1 MNRLGSQQLKLRLL
15 LDFLWV
21 FLFPISCLWMWV
33 MIVRRNY
40 LPTYRAVKSKLPVV
54 CVGNIHSGGSGK
66 TPIVKLLIQKLESQ
80 SPVLLARGYGGKLC
94 STGVQVDPKSESGCL
109 LYGDEPWMIAKQM
122 GIPVFIGKNRRK
134 LLQMIEQEYPQSSVI
149 MDDGFQRLSIKKDV
163 SLVCIN
169 SDKKI
174 TDNFCLPLGELREPL
189 SAIGAADAVVL
200 TPGTDL
206 KNSISWR
213 QLISTHFP
221 SIPIFEA
228 QREFEG
234 FFEGSRKL
242 DIGLEERA
250 VSFCGIASPE
260 RFVSTLREIHPSTQ
274 HLKSFSDH
282 HDYSSAD
289 VTDLINQGRLL
300 GAKLFITT
308 DKDWFKVAPHFFD
321 PNLKLASLRQSYS
334 LSEEFWSWI
343 SKKLGRQII

>member
-1 MNRLGSQQLKLRLL
+1 MP
-15 LDFLWV
+15 
-21 FLFPISCLWMWV
+21 LFC
-33 MIVRRNY
+33 
-40 LPTYRAVKSKLPVV
+40 AVKSKLPVV

-80 SPVLLARGYGGKLC
+80 SPVLLARGYGGKLS
-94 STGVQVDPKSESGCL
+94 STGVQVDSKSESGCS

-134 LLQMIEQEYPQSSVI
+134 LLQMIEKEYPQSLVI

-169 SDKKI
+169 PDKKL

-189 SAIGAADAVVL
+189 SAIGSADAVVL
-200 TPGTDL
+200 TPGTGL
-206 KNSISWR
+206 KNSLGWR

-221 SIPIFEA
+221 STPIFEA

-242 DIGLEERA
+242 DVDLEERA
-250 VSFCGIASPE
+250 ISFCGIASPA
-260 RFVSTLREIHPSTQ
+260 RFVSSVREIHPATQ

-282 HDYSSAD
+282 HEYSA
-289 VTDLINQGRLL
+289 VEVNDLIRQGRLL
-300 GAKLFITT
+300 GATLFITT
-308 DKDWFKVAPHFFD
+308 DKDWFKVAPHFID
-321 PNLKLASLRQSYS
+321 PNLKLVSLRLRYS
-334 LSEEFWSWI
+334 LSEDFWSWI
-343 SKKLGRQII
+343 SKKIGRRII